1 MTHLKINIVILISS
15 VIFLISL
22 TQDCVNYQYFGSI
35 HYPSYLAFLLGWT
48 YFDGFRWE
56 GFVCKSSLFF
66 RNSFDNQKKL
76 QSIFCSYYFVIL
88 AISFMFF
95 DNITI
100 TKSGRIAPIIE
111 LESGYFLWLLSILFL
126 TLSSLYLKVTQKNNA
141 QLKKS

>member
-1 MTHLKINIVILISS
+1 MTHLKINIVILISW

-56 GFVCKSSLFF
+56 GFVWVANLLYFLGIVLMIKRNYKAVFAFIISSF
-66 RNSFDNQKKL
+66 
-76 QSIFCSYYFVIL
+76 L

-111 LESGYFLWLLSILFL
+111 LESGYFLWLISILFL
-126 TLSSLYLKVTQKNNA
+126 TFSSLYLKVNA
-141 QLKKS
+141 EKQCVV